1 MEKDLPNILNY
12 KFESSDEEELVH
24 NEEKDM
30 EQKEPEQNEPL
41 PNIPQFSNV
50 EIEED
55 TIFDKP
61 KKEVVKEVVEE
72 VSEDE
77 PEPLPVQKKKKDME
91 QTKPK
96 KPRKP
101 MTEEHKAKLALARE
115 KALVAKRKNK
125 LERESMKQKATKK
138 KELLKKKEDLELE
151 ELEEEV
157 NTKKEKKTK
166 TIKESEPVVNKNYI
180 TREDLAKAQ
189 FATLHAYENM
199 RKERKKKKK
208 EEKAISDYH
217 NKVQETINNV
227 NNAVPE
233 WAMVGTKWSDCF

>member
-30 EQKEPEQNEPL
+30 EQNEPL
-41 PNIPQFSNV
+41 PNIPQFSHV

-61 KKEVVKEVVEE
+61 KKEVVKEVVDDMEQK
-72 VSEDE
+72 E
-77 PEPLPVQKKKKDME
+77 PDMEQKKPVQKKKKDME

>member
-24 NEEKDM
+24 NEEKVVI
-30 EQKEPEQNEPL
+30 EQQIPVEP
-41 PNIPQFSNV
+41 V

-55 TIFDKP
+55 KIFDKP
-61 KKEVVKEVVEE
+61 EPIKAVVEE
-72 VSEDE
+72 VSDEEE
-77 PEPLPVQKKKKDME
+77 PEPLPVQKKKKE
-91 QTKPK
+91 VKPK

-115 KALVAKRKNK
+115 KALAAKRKNK
-125 LERESMKQKATKK
+125 IERESMKQKATKK
-138 KELLKKKEDLELE
+138 KELLKKKEELELQ

-157 NTKKEKKTK
+157 NTKTEKKSK
-166 TIKESEPVVNKNYI
+166 PVKQSEPVENKNYI

-208 EEKAISDYH
+208 EEQAIADYH
-217 NKVQETINNV
+217 NNIQDTINNV

-233 WAMVGTKWSDCF
+233 WAKIGTKWSECF

>member
-12 KFESSDEEELVH
+12 KFESSDEEEVEH
-24 NEEKDM
+24 KEEDVVIK
-30 EQKEPEQNEPL
+30 QQIPVEP
-41 PNIPQFSNV
+41 V

-61 KKEVVKEVVEE
+61 EPIKAVIEE
-72 VSEDE
+72 VIEDEEE
-77 PEPLPVQKKKKDME
+77 PEPLPVQKKKKE
-91 QTKPK
+91 VKVK

-101 MTEEHKAKLALARE
+101 MTEEHKAKLGLARE
-115 KALVAKRKNK
+115 KALLAKRKNK

-157 NTKKEKKTK
+157 NTKTEKKTK
-166 TIKESEPVVNKNYI
+166 PIKTNEPIVNKNYI

-208 EEKAISDYH
+208 EEQSINDYH
-217 NKVQETINNV
+217 SNIQDTINNV

>member
-24 NEEKDM
+24 NEET
-30 EQKEPEQNEPL
+30 QQTEPQQNEAL
-41 PNIPQFSNV
+41 PNIPQFSHV

-77 PEPLPVQKKKKDME
+77 AEPLPVQKKKKE
-91 QTKPK
+91 VKPK

-166 TIKESEPVVNKNYI
+166 PIKEAEPVVNKNYI